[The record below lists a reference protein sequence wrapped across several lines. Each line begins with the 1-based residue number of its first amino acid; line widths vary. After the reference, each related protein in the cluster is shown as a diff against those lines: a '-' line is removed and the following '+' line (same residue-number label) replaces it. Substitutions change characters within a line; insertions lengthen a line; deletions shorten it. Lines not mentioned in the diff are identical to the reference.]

1 MDRELYRKLNEQI
14 NKELYSAYLY
24 LSMASYFDSIL
35 LEGFAHWMKVQAKEE
50 FGHAMRIYEFLNDRG
65 ERVIFESIDKP
76 PSDFSSPVDVF
87 EKTFEHEKKVTES
100 IENLYKL
107 AKEKNDYATEVM
119 LQWFITEQIEEEK
132 QAQEIL
138 EKLKKIEGRDYLLI
152 MMDKELSKRGE

>member
-50 FGHAMRIYEFLNDRG
+50 FGHAMKIYEFLNDRG